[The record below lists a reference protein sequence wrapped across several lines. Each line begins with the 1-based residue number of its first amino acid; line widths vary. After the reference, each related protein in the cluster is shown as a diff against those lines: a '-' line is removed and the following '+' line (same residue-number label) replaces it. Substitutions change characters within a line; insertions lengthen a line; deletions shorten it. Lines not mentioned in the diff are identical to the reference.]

1 RCRGE
6 AVREDE
12 AVQRIGKVGLR
23 YRLDAR
29 RIRRVVADARA
40 TLRKDR
46 LKDTSMRDAET
57 TSDGEV
63 TRAAGDSSEQMVLF
77 PVRRVRESQTRI
89 DVIAR
94 PVPVVDEVIAFLRRT
109 DVLIARTDVQNEVV
123 RRAPVV
129 LRVEILLIEP
139 VRQRGRPECLG
150 ERSHATGPKRGDRRS

>member
-1 RCRGE
+1 
-6 AVREDE
+6 
-12 AVQRIGKVGLR
+12 
-23 YRLDAR
+23 
-29 RIRRVVADARA
+29 
-40 TLRKDR
+40 

-57 TSDGEV
+57 TSNGEV

-89 DVIAR
+89 EVIAR
-94 PVPVVDEVIAFLRRT
+94 PIPVVDEVITFLRRA

-150 ERSHATGPKRGDRRS
+150 ERSHAAGPKRGDRRGIGDSAAAGVEAPEAAVEAFGVVAQVGAADVGPEL